1 MEYNLIGKTL
11 GDRYE
16 ILEIVGSGGMA
27 TVYKARCRL
36 LNRFVV
42 VKVLKESLKNDPEME
57 QRFKTEAR
65 AAASLSH
72 HNIVSVYDVG
82 ETDSGL
88 SYIVMEFVDGITL
101 KEYIEERRFLSW
113 REACEFA
120 VQIAIALECAHRHG
134 IVHRDIKPHNI
145 ILTKEHTLKV
155 ADFGIARTTSSETVV
170 ASGKSNVFGSV
181 NYISPEQAR
190 GGYVDAR
197 SDIYSLGVVL
207 YEMLT
212 GKLPFRGDNPVSVA
226 LMKIENE
233 PEDIREA
240 ADFIPDAVADIV
252 MKAIAKE
259 QYARYQSAEELA
271 IDLREVL
278 DSGKISRIDKK
289 EEEDEDMPSNKR
301 RKSKQNKNL
310 KLVVFS
316 IVLAIIMGVGVYSF
330 FYGGKKEYLVPN
342 LIDKT
347 LEEAIEI
354 AQEADFKIDEDKITY
369 EASDEYEEGKI
380 MKQTPG
386 AENYVK
392 KNKPIEVVISSGLG
406 DGNIEVPQVIG
417 YDYAKAASMLRA
429 AKLKYRKIEEDSSEY
444 ALNEVINQS
453 PKAGQKVTEGYVVIL
468 RVSTGNAASP
478 SPTESAKM
486 VPVPKL
492 VGNMYENAEN
502 TLKTANLKL
511 GNVSREE
518 SDKPEGVI
526 ISQSPK
532 QGSESPEGSYV
543 NIVVS
548 SGQAAKETPTHTP
561 TQEPLSKKTLTI
573 QLPQTDSGT
582 VHVKIVANGSTI
594 YDKQHQC
601 SEGEVDVTVAGRTE
615 AKVEVYFDGVLQT
628 TKIVDF

>member
-1 MEYNLIGKTL
+1 MEYNLIGKIL
-11 GDRYE
+11 GERYE
-16 ILEIVGSGGMA
+16 ILEIVGTGGMA
-27 TVYKARCRL
+27 TVYKARCKL
-36 LNRFVV
+36 LNRYVA
-42 VKVLKESLKNDPEME
+42 VKVLKESLKNEPEME
-57 QRFKTEAR
+57 RHFKTEAR
-65 AAASLSH
+65 AVASISH

-82 ETDSGL
+82 ETESGL
-88 SYIVMEFVDGITL
+88 SYIVMEFADGITL
-101 KEYIEERRFLSW
+101 KEYIEEKRFLNW

-120 VQIAIALECAHRHG
+120 SQIAMALECAHKHG
-134 IVHRDIKPHNI
+134 IIHRDIKPHNI

-155 ADFGIARTTSSETVV
+155 ADFGIARTTGSETLV
-170 ASGKSNVFGSV
+170 ASKNGGVFGSV

-197 SDIYSLGVVL
+197 TDIYSLGVVL
-207 YEMLT
+207 YEMLS
-212 GKLPFRGDNPVSVA
+212 GKLPFSGENPVSVA

-233 PEDIREA
+233 PEDIREII
-240 ADFIPDAVADIV
+240 DFIPDAVAEIV

-259 QYARYQSAEELA
+259 QYARYQSAEEFA
-271 IDLREVL
+271 IDLNEVL
-278 DSGKISRIDKK
+278 DDGKLENVSGRGEKEMADSR
-289 EEEDEDMPSNKR
+289 KR
-301 RKSKQNKNL
+301 KRTENENKNT

-316 IVLAIIMGVGVYSF
+316 LILAIIVGVGAYSF

-354 AQEADFKIDEDKITY
+354 ARESDFKIDEDKITY
-369 EASDEYEEGKI
+369 EKSDEYEEGKI
-380 MKQTPG
+380 MHQNPG
-386 AENYVK
+386 ADNYVK
-392 KNKPIEVVISSGLG
+392 KNKPIEIVISSGLG
-406 DGNIEVPQVIG
+406 DGDIEVPQVVG

-429 AKLKYRKIEEDSSEY
+429 AKLKYRKIEEDSSEPF
-444 ALNEVINQS
+444 NEVINQS
-453 PKAGQKVTEGYVVIL
+453 PKAGQKVTEDYVVVL
-468 RVSTGNAASP
+468 RVSTGNEASP
-478 SPTESAKM
+478 TPTESAKM

-502 TLKTANLKL
+502 ALKTANLKL

-518 SDKPEGVI
+518 SDEPEGVI

-548 SGQAAKETPTHTP
+548 SGRAEKDELTNQA
-561 TQEPLSKKTLTI
+561 TQEPLSKKILTI
-573 QLPQTDSGT
+573 QLPQTDSGS

-601 SEGEVDVTVAGRTE
+601 SENEVDVTVAGKSE
-615 AKVEVYFDGVLQT
+615 AKVEVYFDGELQT
-628 TKIVDF
+628 TKIVEF